1 VGRVITRTVAFGFGY
16 LATLLLV
23 CGLNIVYRGIWL
35 PAGLAGVL
43 GYLLAFL
50 PRFRDGAL
58 RLYAAAL
65 FGSVATVLWM
75 ATTKM
80 LPVSRNA
87 ELTRL
92 ILPLFGFVAL
102 GLVVSLI
109 VEFRKIPATTRP
121 ALGWLFA
128 LFTVGWI
135 VAFFSSAKGGADP
148 MIAWVQSVL
157 HLSADQAETFV
168 VVLRKAI
175 HITFYAAAGLAAW
188 RLARGSGAPPDRSTV
203 FALSAPLATAI
214 FDEVRQSTIA
224 GRTGS
229 VWDVLLDMVG
239 VAVVVLIWRSKDRAP
254 QVQSGGP
261 RPASF

>member
-157 HLSADQAETFV
+157 HLSADQA
-168 VVLRKAI
+168 
-175 HITFYAAAGLAAW
+175 YAAAGLAAW